1 MGKGQKKK
9 ILSVSCSHAVF
20 FFLSAH
26 DILALHGPCKSSL
39 VWHGPVQYFLHEFKT
54 ALHI

>member
-9 ILSVSCSHAVF
+9 ILSVSCRDAVF

-26 DILALHGPCKSSL
+26 DILALRGPCKSNL
-39 VWHGPVQYFLHEFKT
+39 VWRGPVQYFLHEFKT
-54 ALHI
+54 TLHI